1 MKVVFNASPL
11 IILNKLNLLEDVF
24 SLFQKKYIPNGVID
38 EINQKT
44 SPKEK
49 PIEPFLKRSD
59 VFVKEVQI
67 NRLYLK
73 LRESLAEGETEA
85 ILLALKI
92 NSDYVILDDK
102 VARNKAASFGL
113 KVKGTIG
120 ILRILYQKSLLEI
133 PPDKI
138 LIKLKRF
145 NFRIKEDIYREILRE
160 FYPV

>member
-1 MKVVFNASPL
+1 LKVVFNASPL

-24 SLFQKKYIPNGVID
+24 SLFQKKYIPSGVID

-44 SPKEK
+44 SPKEE
-49 PIEPFLKRSD
+49 PIESFLKRSD
-59 VFVKEVQI
+59 VFVKDVQI

-73 LRESLAEGETEA
+73 LRESLAAGETEA
-85 ILLALKI
+85 ILLAIKI
-92 NSDYVILDDK
+92 NSNYVILDDK

-113 KVKGTIG
+113 KAKGTIG
-120 ILRILYQKSLLEI
+120 ILRILYQKGLLEI

-138 LIKLKRF
+138 FIKLKSF

-160 FYPV
+160 FYQV

>member
-11 IILNKLNLLEDVF
+11 IILNKLNLLEDAF
-24 SLFQKKYIPNGVID
+24 SLFQKKYIPTVVID

-44 SPKEK
+44 SLKEK
-49 PIEPFLKRSD
+49 PIETFLKRSD

-67 NRLYLK
+67 NRLYRK
-73 LRESLAEGETEA
+73 LRESLAEGEAAA

-92 NSDYVILDDK
+92 NSDCVILDDK
-102 VARNKAASFGL
+102 VARNKATSFGL
-113 KVKGTIG
+113 EVKGTIG
-120 ILRILYQKSLLEI
+120 ILRILYQKNRLEI

-138 LIKLKRF
+138 LIKLRKY
-145 NFRIKEDIYREILRE
+145 NFRIKEDIYREILKE